1 MEGRAVEL
9 AGNPPPDPGS
19 PAAGEARSVQALVL
33 AAVLVVAV
41 AVVTVWSI
49 MRTTPIDSDDAA
61 RPVLV
66 DSIFRIGFSDGAVIP
81 EDSYFTRLPIY
92 LASQL
97 VAGGIGRSAIAL
109 GYVLTAVAVAAA
121 AIVLHRVVVGR
132 IVIVPAVAAAV
143 ALIAITPLN
152 LSIVRSSHRGLEV
165 LTTMAAAIWLV
176 ERIDQGTSRRRAA
189 GAAIVVAVC
198 VSAEPYA
205 MWLVAFPLAGLT
217 LLVAIWRRTLRVAE
231 PAAWIIGAV
240 VGAQILNGLLVA
252 LGADI
257 HRFDNPISPMNAF
270 SADKWELALRAVRRA
285 LLGGDELR
293 ITDVLPIAVAAL
305 VVSVWCL
312 LGVMCWRA
320 RRPRPVAVF
329 ALLYPVLV
337 LLAYVVT
344 PNIDVPGSYR
354 YVGPLM
360 LALPLSVAVLHASS
374 ERALAIGATRI
385 ASAAAVIAVVNLP
398 VFAAQ
403 SPKPEF
409 DVEYEAALDE
419 MLEVVSARGFE
430 YGYAEYWNSHRST
443 VLSGGAVTVLPVVC
457 GPDGLAR
464 YDWVTNRAA
473 ADREGPAFLL
483 VDPVIEAC
491 TGAFSGGEQ
500 LWSDPELGLTLVV
513 LDGPLTGPWFSPG

>member
-1 MEGRAVEL
+1 MQGRAAEL
-9 AGNPPPDPGS
+9 AGNPPPEPGT
-19 PAAGEARSVQALVL
+19 PDGEETRSVQTPVL
-33 AAVLVVAV
+33 AAIVVIAV
-41 AVVTVWSI
+41 SAMTVWSI

-66 DSIFRIGFSDGAVIP
+66 DSIFRVGFADGAVIP
-81 EDSYFTRLPIY
+81 EDSYFTRVPIF

-97 VAGGIGRSAIAL
+97 VAGGLGRSAIGL
-109 GYVLTAVAVAAA
+109 GYVMTAVAVAAA

-132 IVIVPAVAAAV
+132 VVIVPAVAAAV

-176 ERIDQGTSRRRAA
+176 QRLDHASSRGRAA
-189 GAAIVVAVC
+189 SAAIVIAIC

-217 LLVAIWRRTLRVAE
+217 LLVAVWRRSVRAAE
-231 PAAWIIGAV
+231 PAAWILGGVIGA
-240 VGAQILNGLLVA
+240 QLLNGLLVA

-257 HRFDNPISPMNAF
+257 HRFDNPISPSNAL
-270 SADKWELALRAVRRA
+270 SASKWELALRAVRRA

-305 VVSVWCL
+305 VVAVWCL
-312 LGVMCWRA
+312 VGVVCWRA
-320 RRPRPVAVF
+320 RRPGAVAVF

-360 LALPLSVAVLHASS
+360 LALPLSVAVVIASG
-374 ERALAIGATRI
+374 EQALARAATRMAL
-385 ASAAAVIAVVNLP
+385 ASAVIAVVNVP

-409 DVEYEAALDE
+409 DVEYEAALHE
-419 MLEVVSARGFE
+419 MLDVVETNGLDH
-430 YGYAEYWNSHRST
+430 GYAEYWNSHRST
-443 VLSGGAVTVLPVVC
+443 VLSGGEVTVLPVVC

-473 ADREGPAFLL
+473 ADRDGPAFLL
-483 VDPVIEAC
+483 IDPVIEAC
-491 TGAFSGGEQ
+491 TGDFATGEH
-500 LWSDPELGLTLVV
+500 LWSDPELGLTLVL